1 MVFRTDLLGNPTRE
15 TNKNYVTSCSMWG
28 QPLSKTWRKC
38 HVQFSRSV
46 PFGALLDIQS
56 AGFKDLEALKNE
68 DTEAGQNAA
77 ISRNSAEFVWGSW
90 VEPEWLA
97 GARTRRFYFRLM
109 NQIDF
114 LWSIGFHGFI
124 GLTER
129 SQHLK
134 IALRQLQTLTGTRSN
149 LMSFRTFSTKSL
161 GR

>member
-15 TNKNYVTSCSMWG
+15 INKNYVTSCSKWG

-77 ISRNSAEFVWGSW
+77 IREFSELRRVRLGVLS
-90 VEPEWLA
+90 
-97 GARTRRFYFRLM
+97 GARVACRR
-109 NQIDF
+109 
-114 LWSIGFHGFI
+114 
-124 GLTER
+124 
-129 SQHLK
+129 
-134 IALRQLQTLTGTRSN
+134 
-149 LMSFRTFSTKSL
+149 
-161 GR
+161 